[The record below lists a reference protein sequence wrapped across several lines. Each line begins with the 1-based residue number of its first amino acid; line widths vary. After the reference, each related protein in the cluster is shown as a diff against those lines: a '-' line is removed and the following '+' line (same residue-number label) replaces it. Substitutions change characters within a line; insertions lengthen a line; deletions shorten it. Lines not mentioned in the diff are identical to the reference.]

1 MSPTT
6 RAVILARGLGVNGD
20 DLDAAYTPVLGD
32 ATVVTWVDERSSFG
46 PGRLDW
52 LLYDVSRSELVN
64 GFMLDTRVLTD
75 EALNQMGLERTDTMK
90 SDHLPMVLDLTR
102 VD

>member
-1 MSPTT
+1 M
-6 RAVILARGLGVNGD
+6 
-20 DLDAAYTPVLGD
+20 
-32 ATVVTWVDERSSFG
+32 
-46 PGRLDW
+46 DW
-52 LLYDVSRSELVN
+52 LLYDDSRSKLVN
-64 GFMLDTRVLTD
+64 GFMLDTRVLTN